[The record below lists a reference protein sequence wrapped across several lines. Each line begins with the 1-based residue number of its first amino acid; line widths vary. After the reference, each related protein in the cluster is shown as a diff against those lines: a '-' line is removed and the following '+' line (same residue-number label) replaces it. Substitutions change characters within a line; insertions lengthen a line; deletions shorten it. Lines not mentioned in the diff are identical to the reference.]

1 MALFKISKGLKNNLD
16 KQAMIE
22 GYCWYTTDDSLFYI
36 DFTDNEGNLQRKA
49 LNAAQLNPSINA
61 GSENKPI
68 YIKEGVPT
76 KCGSSLNVDILGNA
90 TSATNANTLG
100 GYSFEDINNL
110 KMNKT
115 NPRGSGSFAMNENTS
130 VAIGDYAFIE
140 GKDNSAEG
148 KCAHAE
154 GWGSDAHGEASHA
167 EGDSYAEGPYSH
179 AEGYGMTVGEES
191 EYSHAE
197 GYGTATYAKAA
208 HAGGIYTWATAEA
221 QMAIGKYNAQDDTKA
236 FIIGNGTGQNY
247 NQRSNAFSIDWNGN
261 VYGATFSGNAATATL
276 ASTATLA
283 EQSKKDANG
292 NTIDTTYETKVD
304 ATTKFNTLKKYT
316 DDEIAALVGA
326 APDALDTL
334 EELANALKNNPDI
347 VELLEESIATKADK
361 IITLT
366 AGKGLTGG
374 GNLGENRTF
383 DIGQG
388 AGIVVAEDKVSAA
401 LQSETKSALT
411 AATKASTSGK
421 EYAVG
426 LDSNGNLS
434 VNIPWTDTTVV
445 QHEKA
450 DNINYPILGAY
461 SATPTTGTASTVIY
475 DTGIHMNPSTNT
487 ITADIFKATKF
498 IGHLEGNADTAT
510 LAATATVATNAQA
523 LSNAKLSNALNVS
536 SSEVPTSAAVRAYI
550 DNLTQNTIFQDSRII
565 DQDGLSSF
573 TFSSVDD
580 LSNYLVYYNGLLL
593 TQNEHYIVESS
604 NKNTVKLNGWSSEK
618 GDIIAVLGKHVPDQ
632 IGAAITTANIGQ
644 YAPALDGTG
653 ANGTWNIDISGNAET
668 ATLAASATTATSA
681 GAFTSAKSVTLTGDV
696 SGSASSTGGWNIT
709 TTLANSG
716 VTAGE
721 YGPTANASPAH
732 SGTFTV
738 PQITVDA
745 KGRVTSAASRTI
757 TLPAGTVTDEKVK
770 TAANTSSTKSYV
782 TTCTGATT
790 GTLTYHTSVYVNHST
805 GVLMGAAWNDY
816 AEYRISDCREPGRVI
831 CENGDDTLSLA
842 TERLQP
848 AGNII
853 SDTFG
858 FAIGETETAKTPIAV
873 SGRVLVYPYEDRYS
887 YNPGDAVCAAPD
899 GTVSKMTREEII
911 TYPERI
917 IGTVSAIPEYET
929 WGEGN
934 VPVDGRIWIKIK

>member
-1 MALFKISKGLKNNLD
+1 MTGFS
-16 KQAMIE
+16 
-22 GYCWYTTDDSLFYI
+22 
-36 DFTDNEGNLQRKA
+36 
-49 LNAAQLNPSINA
+49 SIT
-61 GSENKPI
+61 S
-68 YIKEGVPT
+68 T
-76 KCGSSLNVDILGNA
+76 KFVGDLEGNA
-90 TSATNANTLG
+90 TSATNADTLD
-100 GYSFEDINNL
+100 GYSFEDIDSL

-115 NPRGSGSFAMNENTS
+115 NPRGSGSFAMNQNTS
-130 VAIGDYAFIE
+130 IAIGDYAFIE

-167 EGDSYAEGPYSH
+167 EGDSYTEGAYSH
-179 AEGYGMTVGEES
+179 AEGYGMTIGEES

-197 GYGTATYAKAA
+197 GYGTSTYARAS
-208 HAGGIYTWATAEA
+208 HAGGLYTWATAEA
-221 QMAIGKYNAQDDTKA
+221 QTVIGKYNEEDNNKA
-236 FIIGNGTGQNY
+236 FIIGNGTGQNQ
-247 NQRSNAFSIDWNGN
+247 NQRSNAFSVDWEGN
-261 VYGATFSGNAATATL
+261 VYGATFSGNAATATS

-283 EQSKKDANG
+283 EQSKKDAKG
-292 NTIDTTYETKVD
+292 NVIDTTYETKTD
-304 ATTKFNTLKKYT
+304 ATNKFNTLKKYT

-326 APDALDTL
+326 APGTLDTL
-334 EELANALKNNPDI
+334 EKLADALKDNPDI

-366 AGKGLTGG
+366 AGNGLIGG

-383 DIGQG
+383 DVGQG
-388 AGIVVAEDKVSAA
+388 AGIVVAADKVSAA

-411 AATKASTSGK
+411 AAIKASTSGR

-426 LDSNGNLS
+426 LDASGNLS

-445 QHEKA
+445 QHAKA
-450 DNINYPILGAY
+450 DNVNYPILGAY
-461 SATPTTGTASTVIY
+461 SATPTTGTSSTVVY
-475 DTGIHMNPSTNT
+475 NTGIHMNPSTNT
-487 ITADIFKATKF
+487 ITANKF
-498 IGHLEGNADTAT
+498 IGSLQGNADTAT
-510 LAATATVATNAQA
+510 LAATATVANNAQA

-550 DNLTQNTIFQDSRII
+550 DNLTQNTIFQDSRTI

-593 TQNEHYIVESS
+593 TQNEHYTVEAS
-604 NKNTVKLNGWSSEK
+604 NKNTVKLKGWSSEK

-653 ANGTWNIDISGNAET
+653 ATGTWGINISGNAAT

-681 GAFTSAKSVTLTGDV
+681 TTAGSFTSAKSIALTGDV
-696 SGSASSTGGWNIT
+696 TGSASSTGGWSVA
-709 TTLANSG
+709 TTLASSG
-716 VTAGE
+716 VTAGS

-770 TAANTSSTKSYV
+770 TAADTSSTKSYV

-805 GVLMGAAWNDY
+805 GVLMGAAWNDF
-816 AEYRISDCREPGRVI
+816 AEYRISDCLEPGRVI
-831 CENGDDTLSLA
+831 CENGDDTLSIA
-842 TERLQP
+842 IERLQP
-848 AGNII
+848 AGNVI

-858 FAIGETETAKTPIAV
+858 FAIGETDEAKTPIAV
-873 SGRVLVYPYEDRYS
+873 AGRVLVYPYEDRYS
-887 YNPGDAVCAAPD
+887 YNPGDAVCAAPG

-911 TYPERI
+911 TYPDRI

-934 VPVDGRIWIKIK
+934 VPVNGRIWIKVK